1 VRASLDRV
9 LARYDDVVI
18 RSRLQ
23 TASGG
28 VVQANV
34 DGNFPVMAAFSG
46 LFLVGTIVVT
56 AILLG
61 RQVEAERQ
69 RIGTLR
75 ALGVTR
81 RELVLHYLSF
91 GLLIG
96 VTGGLVGSIVGY
108 FNSFVTMMPFVATIA
123 GGYLPGFVNSPQ
135 MPFILLGYG
144 VIVLSTTLAGVYPA
158 WKESGTPPGIALRPP
173 TPKTPSGLSRIPLG
187 RLPLTLR
194 QTVRNLLR
202 VPGRSLGTALG
213 VMVGAM
219 MVFSSVVLLDTTFR
233 NFDTYYAI
241 GQYKLRAT
249 SGPLR
254 PIDDLQNE
262 VKKIRSV
269 TDVQGALAGVVTLP
283 RANGDDFSTLAIVVD
298 EAQPFVD
305 LATLQGDPA
314 YSRGDGVWLGHNL
327 QRVLGVNVG
336 DTITIKAFD
345 EEKRA
350 KVLGVVWYTL
360 GSPLFIPRTLM
371 EDWLPGSDLIVN
383 TALVR
388 TEPEQIDYVRDRLA
402 EIPGIVAVENYEAF
416 VTDLR
421 NYVQYWISMSFMF
434 GAFGLLLTLAVI
446 LNTVSATLHEQRN
459 ELAIL
464 RSLGISRREI
474 ATVVLL
480 ELLIMAIIGIAI
492 GVPLGARIGTMMV
505 HYYDNDFYGMLE
517 QLQPISA
524 IVGISGLLI
533 IVVLAAIPGLR
544 SVQKMDLGQVSKSQ
558 SI

>member
-1 VRASLDRV
+1 
-9 LARYDDVVI
+9 
-18 RSRLQ
+18 
-23 TASGG
+23 
-28 VVQANV
+28 
-34 DGNFPVMAAFSG
+34 
-46 LFLVGTIVVT
+46 
-56 AILLG
+56 
-61 RQVEAERQ
+61 
-69 RIGTLR
+69 
-75 ALGVTR
+75 
-81 RELVLHYLSF
+81 
-91 GLLIG
+91 
-96 VTGGLVGSIVGY
+96 
-108 FNSFVTMMPFVATIA
+108 
-123 GGYLPGFVNSPQ
+123 
-135 MPFILLGYG
+135 
-144 VIVLSTTLAGVYPA
+144 
-158 WKESGTPPGIALRPP
+158 
-173 TPKTPSGLSRIPLG
+173 
-187 RLPLTLR
+187 
-194 QTVRNLLR
+194 
-202 VPGRSLGTALG
+202 
-213 VMVGAM
+213 
-219 MVFSSVVLLDTTFR
+219 
-233 NFDTYYAI
+233 
-241 GQYKLRAT
+241 
-249 SGPLR
+249 
-254 PIDDLQNE
+254 
-262 VKKIRSV
+262 
-269 TDVQGALAGVVTLP
+269 
-283 RANGDDFSTLAIVVD
+283 
-298 EAQPFVD
+298 
-305 LATLQGDPA
+305 
-314 YSRGDGVWLGHNL
+314 
-327 QRVLGVNVG
+327 
-336 DTITIKAFD
+336 
-345 EEKRA
+345 
-350 KVLGVVWYTL
+350 
-360 GSPLFIPRTLM
+360 M

-446 LNTVSATLHEQRN
+446 LNTVSATLHEQRS